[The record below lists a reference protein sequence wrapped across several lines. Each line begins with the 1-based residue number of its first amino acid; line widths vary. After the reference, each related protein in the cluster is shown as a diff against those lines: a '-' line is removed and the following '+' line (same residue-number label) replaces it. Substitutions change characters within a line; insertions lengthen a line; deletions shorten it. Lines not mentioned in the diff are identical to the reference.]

1 MKAVLRFILLPLAI
15 LILSLALFL
24 SAFFA
29 GLEHKSKDSL
39 FRLRAPRPLS
49 GDIVIIAIDDATDSA
64 LDTRWPYPREYHA
77 KLIDNLF
84 KLGVKQVVF
93 DVSFTESSHPEAD
106 KLLADTAFYHQN
118 TIFAGKLLRAER
130 PGEPSRLQSPIKA
143 IRNHQ
148 LSWGLVNISS
158 DADNVI
164 RQYTLFEK
172 LEDTPHY
179 TIGIASLANE
189 RIYQSDWAEHI
200 AAVDGK
206 LKVAGKSIP
215 ILHRNRSLINYF
227 GPAGYFPYISYS
239 SVLDD
244 STVSMPGYMGIEL
257 DEYYDLEASGE
268 LQGKI
273 ALVGA
278 SIDELHDNFPT
289 PLGGKWMPGVEIHAN
304 FLEMARTEAYLNTL
318 SPWLSALIL
327 FCVLLILNLVFHF
340 LKPQYSLWILLL
352 IFGAQYFIA
361 WGLFS
366 RQHLLI
372 PLAQSFIAYFALY
385 LVSLISHYLKSLKEK
400 RFIRSAF
407 QQYLAPELVNELLKD
422 PGKISYGGSH
432 QHISVLF
439 SDIRGFTTFS
449 EKHGPQETVNAL
461 REYLTAMVSVIT
473 ANNGILD
480 KFVGDAV
487 MALFGTPLPL
497 ADHAFSACKCALEMQ
512 SRLKEL
518 NAKWQAE
525 GRDIFEIGIGINSGE
540 AVVGNLGSEQI
551 FDYTAIG
558 DTVNLGARLEAINK
572 DYSTQSQVIISEY
585 TYELVKDKV
594 IVNYLDEV
602 KVKGK
607 DIAVKIYELSGL
619 KNG

>member
-1 MKAVLRFILLPLAI
+1 MKAVLSYSLFALIILVF
-15 LILSLALFL
+15 SLALLL
-24 SAFFA
+24 SPFFA
-29 GLEHKSKDSL
+29 GLEHKSQDSL
-39 FRLRAPRPLS
+39 FRLRAPRPTS
-49 GDIVIIAIDDATDSA
+49 EDVVVIAIDDATDSA

-93 DVSFTESSHPEAD
+93 DISFTESSHPDAD
-106 KLLADTAFYHQN
+106 KLMADTAFYHQN
-118 TIFAGKLLRAER
+118 TIFAGKLLRSDI
-130 PGEPSRLQSPIKA
+130 PGEPSRLQSPIKP
-143 IRNHQ
+143 IRDHR

-164 RQYTLFEK
+164 REYTLFEK

-179 TIGIASLANE
+179 TIGVASLANE

-200 AAVDGK
+200 ATLDGE
-206 LKVAGKSIP
+206 LHVAGKKIP
-215 ILHRNRSLINYF
+215 ILHRNRALINYF
-227 GPAGYFPYISYS
+227 GPAGHFPYISYA

-244 STVSMPGYMGIEL
+244 STFSMPGYMGVEL
-257 DEYYDLEASGE
+257 DEYYELEASGE
-268 LQGKI
+268 LKGKI

-278 SIDELHDNFPT
+278 TIDELHDNFPT
-289 PLGGKWMPGVEIHAN
+289 PVGGKWMPGVEIHAN
-304 FLEMARTEAYLNTL
+304 FLEMARSGAYLQAL
-318 SPWLSALIL
+318 SPWFGALIL
-327 FCVLLILNLVFHF
+327 FAVLLIFSFIFHL
-340 LKPQYSLWILLL
+340 LKPQYSFWILLFG
-352 IFGAQYFIA
+352 FGAQYLIA
-361 WGLFS
+361 WWLFS
-366 RQHLLI
+366 RHYLLI
-372 PLAQSFIAYFALY
+372 PIAQPIIAYFTLY

-432 QHISVLF
+432 QTISVLF
-439 SDIRGFTTFS
+439 SDIRGFTTYS

-473 ANNGILD
+473 ANSGILD

-497 ADHAFSACKCALEMQ
+497 ADHAYFACKCALEMQ
-512 SRLKEL
+512 KRVKEL
-518 NAKWQAE
+518 QAKWQAE
-525 GRDIFEIGIGINSGE
+525 GRAIFEIGIGINSGE

-558 DTVNLGARLEAINK
+558 DTVNLGARLESINK
-572 DYSTQSQVIISEY
+572 DYATQSQIIISEY
-585 TYELVKDKV
+585 TYELVKDRV

-607 DIAVKIYELSGL
+607 DIAVKIYELCGL
-619 KNG
+619 KE